1 MQRKFIVLVIDGGP
15 FYEDAI
21 KLLEEKE
28 HDHKI
33 TKFEEDQEYI
43 LLDIKEQYDWKT
55 VPMIFVRT
63 EEAVTFIG
71 GYTDLVQFLEEED
84 GTE

>member
-1 MQRKFIVLVIDGGP
+1 MQRKFIVLVIDGCT
-15 FYEDAI
+15 FCEDAI
-21 KLLEEKE
+21 KLLEEKG

-43 LLDIKEQYDWKT
+43 LLDIKEQYNWKT
-55 VPMIFVRT
+55 VPMTFVRT
-63 EEAVTFIG
+63 EEATTFIG